1 MEVSREFSEV
11 KEAMSFIKKKQP
23 SLLDKLKSQD
33 DLSHYDFLR
42 CVGLIKKY
50 TKSNKSALIS
60 ANLP

>member
-42 CVGLIKKY
+42 YVGLIKKH
-50 TKSNKSALIS
+50 TKSDESALINS
-60 ANLP
+60 PIP